1 MSDPVNSI
9 VEVVRKDAEPKDA
22 EPADAARSFTEL
34 KFISKRQPW
43 MEFIQIPQ
51 ISEQGLGLRNEDE
64 VRIFDECDDKRL
76 GG

>member
-1 MSDPVNSI
+1 MSDPVNST
-9 VEVVRKDAEPKDA
+9 VEVVRMDDEPKDV
-22 EPADAARSFTEL
+22 EPAHAARSFPEP

-51 ISEQGLGLRNEDE
+51 ISSQGLGLRNEDE
-64 VRIFDECDDKRL
+64 VRLFDECDDKRL